1 MVITQTP
8 EPRTQAPMKCTVSP
22 SVLSSSLSLVSRAV
36 SPRSTLPILSNVLLE
51 TAGDGLHLT
60 ATNLDLTITATVPA
74 EVALEGR
81 VTVPARLLSDYVA
94 SLAEAPCT
102 LELTPSTQVLRL
114 SCGIHRTNIHGID
127 AVEFPPLPAR
137 DAGSGVELDALAL
150 EAAIGQTAVAASSDE
165 ARPVLTGVLLQ
176 LDGDRLTLVA
186 TDGHRLAVRTVGLD
200 SAADA
205 GAISVIVPARHLAE
219 VARAITANRP
229 RVTITVSAQ
238 RNQIFFSLADVE
250 ISSRLIEGNYPNY
263 AQVIPAES
271 TTTVTLPA
279 MSLLRETRTAAVLAK
294 DAANVVRFAAG
305 PDTLTLSAQTAEVGD
320 DEAPLSAAVNGQDV
334 QIAFNARYVLDALAV
349 LDAEEVQ
356 LAFNGPLSPGVLRP
370 VGRDDY
376 LYIVMPVRV
385 PM

>member
-1 MVITQTP
+1 MTTAIEDLVS
-8 EPRTQAPMKCTVSP
+8 MKCTVSP

-51 TAGDGLHLT
+51 TAADGLHLT

-74 EVALEGR
+74 EVADEGR
-81 VTVPARLLSDYVA
+81 VTVPARLLADYVA

-102 LELTPSTQVLRL
+102 LELTPSTQVLKL

-137 DAGSGVELDALAL
+137 DAGTGVELDAHAL

-176 LDGDRLTLVA
+176 LEGDRLTLVA
-186 TDGHRLAVRTVGLD
+186 TDGHRLAVRTLGVEAPAD
-200 SAADA
+200 SA
-205 GAISVIVPARHLAE
+205 GVSVIVPARHLAE
-219 VARAITANRP
+219 VARAITPTRA
-229 RVTITVSAQ
+229 RVSVTVSAQ
-238 RNQIFFSLADVE
+238 RNQIFFTMPDVE

-279 MSLLRETRTAAVLAK
+279 SSLLRETRTAAVLAK

-320 DEAPLSAAVNGQDV
+320 DEAPLTATVSGQDV

>member
-1 MVITQTP
+1 VTTAI
-8 EPRTQAPMKCTVSP
+8 EDLVSMKCTVSP

-51 TAGDGLHLT
+51 TASDGLHLT

-74 EVALEGR
+74 EVSSEGR
-81 VTVPARLLSDYVA
+81 VTVPARLLADYVA

-102 LELTPSTQVLRL
+102 LELSPSTQVLKL

-186 TDGHRLAVRTVGLD
+186 TDGHRLAVRTV
-200 SAADA
+200 AVEAPADGA
-205 GAISVIVPARHLAE
+205 GVSVIVPARHLAE
-219 VARAITANRP
+219 VARAITPNRP
-229 RVTITVSAQ
+229 KVTITVSPQ

-279 MSLLRETRTAAVLAK
+279 TSLLRETRTAAVLAK

-320 DEAPLSAAVNGQDV
+320 DEAPLTAAVNGQDV